1 MTLAPSDGSFDYHT
15 AFENAYRE
23 EFGFLLDSK
32 SVMID
37 DVRVKGI
44 GKSHEGLGE
53 TVLAEAD
60 RLEFK
65 EVDVE
70 AKRESKLTSMYF
82 ESTGRTDCP
91 IFLLGNLE
99 PSEIVRGPAA
109 LLDGTQSIILDPGSV
124 AYICSR
130 AVYIKLE

>member
-23 EFGFLLDSK
+23 EFGFLLESK
-32 SVMID
+32 SIMID

-65 EVDVE
+65 GVDVE

-82 ESTGRTDCP
+82 ESTGRVEVP
-91 IFLLGNLE
+91 IFLLGNLA

-109 LLDGTQSIILDPGSV
+109 LLDGTQSIILDPGAV
-124 AYICSR
+124 AHICSR